1 MLQGKTQIRQD
12 SAKYIRIAVL
22 VIYDIMAVFLAEV
35 LSIWTRFDFSLKSEQ
50 GIPFLETAMHYVWLN
65 IITTLIVFAIMH
77 LYNSLW
83 QYASVQELLNVV
95 IACLLGSA
103 LQSVGMHM
111 LQWSMPRSYYILYF
125 FFCWHL
131 LQEAGLFTG
140 RFVSYAIII
149 SGSLLGMQSQR

>member
-35 LSIWTRFDFSLKSEQ
+35 LSIWTRFDFSLKSEL

-65 IITTLIVFAIMH
+65 IITTLIVFVIMH

-95 IACLLGSA
+95 IACLLSLAGT
-103 LQSVGMHM
+103 SVG
-111 LQWSMPRSYYILYF
+111 LPGGLKTRPPR
-125 FFCWHL
+125 
-131 LQEAGLFTG
+131 
-140 RFVSYAIII
+140 I
-149 SGSLLGMQSQR
+149 SAKPFLPISFSISVMVIRLCL